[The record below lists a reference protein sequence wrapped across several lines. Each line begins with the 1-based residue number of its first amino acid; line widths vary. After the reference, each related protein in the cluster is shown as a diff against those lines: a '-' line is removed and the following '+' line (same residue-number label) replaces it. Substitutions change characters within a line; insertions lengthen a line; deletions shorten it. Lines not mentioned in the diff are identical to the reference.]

1 MTVTYGSLFAGI
13 GGIDLGFDRAG
24 MECRWQ
30 VEMDEHALKVLEKH
44 WKGVHRERDVRECGK
59 HNLEE
64 VEVIAAGF
72 PCQDISYAGRGAGL
86 DGDRSG
92 LFFEVARLVCELRP
106 KVVVLEN
113 VVALRTRGLDRVL
126 GTLGEIGYDAEWH
139 CIPAA
144 AFGASHIRDRIFILG
159 YADSTLI
166 KRGCLPCGVQ
176 EEESNTDC
184 GGSCGDASEGLVLPN
199 TDSVGQPRQRE
210 FIESMYPKENGE
222 EETIIP
228 VPGSIPQVWETE
240 PGMGRVVDGVSPRS
254 HRHRLK
260 QLGNAVCP
268 PVAEFIGRKIMENYF
283 HVKEESQNETGS

>member
-1 MTVTYGSLFAGI
+1 MSVTYGSLFAGI

-30 VEMDEHALKVLEKH
+30 VEMDEHAVKVLEKH

-144 AFGASHIRDRIFILG
+144 AFGASHIRDRIFVLG
-159 YADSTLI
+159 YSDSTLI
-166 KRGCLPCGVQ
+166 KGGCLPCGVQ
-176 EEESNTDC
+176 TKESDTDC
-184 GGSCGDASEGLVLPN
+184 GGGGGQAKQTLVRERP
-199 TDSVGQPRQRE
+199 PRH
-210 FIESMYPKENGE
+210 
-222 EETIIP
+222 
-228 VPGSIPQVWETE
+228 QVWETE
-240 PGMGRVVDGVSPRS
+240 PRMGRVVDGVSPRS

-283 HVKEESQNETGS
+283 HVKEESKNETGS